1 MRQALGLGLLLS
13 VLLAGTACGGGGGS
27 TTGPAPS
34 PTPLAA
40 SFVPVTNTPPSDS
53 VAMAEGTKSGDV
65 VTVKVNVAGVS
76 SVYGGAFY
84 VDYDPAQGAFVGSTP
99 GTILEQ
105 GGNVPTYQVDDDP
118 NTGTITVGA
127 SRTGNVSGVNVTSSQ
142 TLVNLTFR
150 VKKTGTSAVSIQN
163 PVLYDGGLP
172 PKPIAGVTWL
182 AGSLRGI

>member
-1 MRQALGLGLLLS
+1 MGFLLT
-13 VLLAGTACGGGGGS
+13 VLLAGTACGGGGGG

-34 PTPLAA
+34 PTPLTA
-40 SFVPVTNTPPSDS
+40 SFIPVTNTPPSSS

-65 VTVKVNVAGVS
+65 VTVRVNVAAVS
-76 SVYGGAFY
+76 SVYGAAFY
-84 VDYDPAQGAFVGSTP
+84 ADYDPAQGAFVGYTP

-105 GGNVPTYQVDDDP
+105 GGNAPTYQVDDDA
-118 NTGTITVGA
+118 TRGRVTVGA

-150 VKKTGTSAVSIQN
+150 VKKAGTSALSVQN
-163 PVLYDGGLP
+163 PILYDPGAP
-172 PKPIAGVTWL
+172 PVPPQPIAGVTWL